1 MGWTSYHATFYKN
14 GEVDRKA
21 ECDAV
26 MSGSNEHGTWEV
38 LKSSMRG
45 SVYYAAV
52 KRTMPDGSTHVFGC
66 VCLTSVDNKDWYNFA
81 YKDMSEDMGPG
92 ESKCPVS
99 ILDMLSPTDN
109 EFALAWRQRCR
120 ENAKNKNE
128 LGKLP
133 VGTVIEYDWYGT
145 TKRAEKRAPNYQFRT
160 AWWKIVGD
168 NKYVPKSRIPH
179 NYTVLNAEA

>member
-14 GEVDRKA
+14 GEVDRKT
-21 ECDAV
+21 ECDNL
-26 MSGSNEHGTWEV
+26 MSGSNERGTWEV

-52 KRTMPDGSTHVFGC
+52 KRTMPDGNSHVFGC
-66 VCLTSVDNKDWYNFA
+66 VCLTSVDNSDYYNFA

-99 ILDMLSPTDN
+99 ILNLLSPTDS
-109 EFALAWRQRCR
+109 EYALAWRQRCR
-120 ENAKNKNE
+120 ENAQNKNE

-179 NYTVLNAEA
+179 DFKVLNAGA